1 MTKTMTSHA
10 ACSHPS
16 TKAARTK
23 CRKERAATEALHA
36 QELTTVLAGYYDES
50 LTVEEVG
57 MRLANL
63 SPEAYKAYYIDNS
76 DILEIIAIAQGE

>member
-1 MTKTMTSHA
+1 MTKTSHRD
-10 ACSHPS
+10 CSHPS

-36 QELTTVLAGYYDES
+36 HELTEVLAGYYDES
-50 LTVEEVG
+50 LDVEEVG

-63 SPEAYKAYYIDNS
+63 SPEAYKAYYIDNL
-76 DILEIIAIAQGE
+76 DILEVIAIACGE